1 MSHFPHIK
9 YAGLSDVGRKR
20 KNNEDSYGLFPE
32 IGVFC
37 VADGMGGG
45 DDGEVASAATV
56 RAVEMFAKANPLPPK
71 AGFSKDSMVAGLR
84 GAVNSASSW
93 ILKRAQ
99 EKGLKGCGST
109 FVGVLFDPCCP
120 DTAIALHAGD
130 SRLYRVRG
138 RSIQQITKDHSAAEL
153 IGAKDENEINP
164 MFRGMILRA
173 VGIQKSVEVDATPFQ
188 VKQGDRIII
197 CSDGLSKMISDRQIV
212 SIVKESDAVETAV
225 KALVAAA
232 NEAGGFDNVTA
243 VVVEVDKMP
252 PALPAVELDVPRFD
266 EVADNSAHAD
276 RNTLDT
282 SSETGV
288 SFDLGT
294 ATSSTNTSCRTEA
307 TGATEQTA
315 ITIPEDDSDSAA
327 DPGTFEA
334 EIPANPDK
342 TAGEDSAKE
351 VNKKSKSNVG
361 LWIAATAIALVAV
374 AVAVAM
380 IRKPA
385 VVSDSPESVVGK
397 AVETNSIYEARKAE
411 ELRQQR
417 IMEERNRQEREAA
430 ERLARVEAEE
440 RQRKENEAKL
450 AAEQERLRREAEL
463 KRAEEERIR
472 REKETERAK
481 EELRLKEEAARRQ
494 AEHERMRR
502 EKEAEHKRAEE
513 IRIRREAELRK
524 AEEERKRME
533 EERVRRAKLEKERA
547 EKEKA
552 LLEQL
557 TKKKSA
563 ALAERRR
570 KAAFEALRRVCE
582 DKSAIAFVRKIKGI
596 ADTGSVND
604 ICRMF
609 RPVLAAHTKEEMEKS
624 AVELIRVM
632 KPIVVKL
639 TECAEMYKS
648 DALSELK
655 DPMTSADYKKELK
668 DVPTKMDDFLRN
680 SRRIVG
686 RDAED
691 FDVHLACAQMIE
703 MVPLWF
709 DAF

>member
-138 RSIQQITKDHSAAEL
+138 CSIQQITKDHSAAEL

-266 EVADNSAHAD
+266 EVADNSVHAD

-334 EIPANPDK
+334 EIPVSPNK
-342 TAGEDSAKE
+342 TVGEDSAEE
-351 VNKKSKSNVG
+351 VKQKSKSNVG
-361 LWIAATAIALVAV
+361 LWIAAAVIALVAV

-385 VVSDSPESVVGK
+385 VVSESPESVVGK

-417 IMEERNRQEREAA
+417 IMEERNRQEREAT
-430 ERLARVEAEE
+430 ERLVRVEEEE
-440 RQRKENEAKL
+440 RIRKENEAKL

-596 ADTGSVND
+596 ADAGSVND

-609 RPVLAAHTKEEMEKS
+609 RPVLVAHTKEEMEKS
-624 AVELIRVM
+624 AVELIRGM
-632 KPIVVKL
+632 QPIVVKL